1 LSEFLSDRAGPACPG
16 PPFPHLA
23 VSDVSEVCTE
33 LAFPDILF
41 DIDGAHWSHLDRF
54 WPSWPDDRCGHLPA
68 VPSRHVRPRERV
80 EDPHVHEAP
89 IYAQLISERGDIPTL
104 VRSEARRLQRD
115 FEWILSWDPST
126 GAPLPASA
134 ARLASDARRSFSPGP
149 DPDDRLDSTGR

>member
-1 LSEFLSDRAGPACPG
+1 
-16 PPFPHLA
+16 
-23 VSDVSEVCTE
+23 VSEVCAE

-54 WPSWPDDRCGHLPA
+54 WPSWPDDRCGHVPA